1 MPEDPKNNNINL
13 YLTDE
18 SKMQRVFGDSDPDPS
33 KNYVILQ
40 LDKVQKRLLELE
52 RLNAE
57 LSKMTENSEEEQD
70 RLDEKIR
77 YMRGKLKN
85 FVELRNMEKS
95 ISEKV
100 TELNVLI
107 SDHNK
112 DLENRFV
119 KMVLFICSEW
129 SLSVFEYF
137 FLWCFGKLTV
147 GNIALLN
154 ILNGVSIMAYGKMN
168 PFEYIEFYGNFKLFA
183 ENRKIVLA
191 GIETSKKEI
200 KKTDEANDYISEFID
215 IM

>member
-13 YLTDE
+13 YLTDK

-57 LSKMTENSEEEQD
+57 LSKTTENSEEEQD

-100 TELNVLI
+100 TALNVLL
-107 SDHNK
+107 SEHNK
-112 DLENRFV
+112 DLENRFS
-119 KMVLFICSEW
+119 KMVLYIFSEW
-129 SLSVFEYF
+129 SLSVLEYL

-154 ILNGVSIMAYGKMN
+154 ILNGVSIMANGKIN
-168 PFEYIEFYGNFKLFA
+168 PIEYIEFYGNFKLFA
-183 ENRKIVLA
+183 ENRKIVLDE
-191 GIETSKKEI
+191 IETSKKEI